1 MSDEILSER
10 KQQIL
15 YSAVEDYIQHASPIT
30 SGSVHDKYIKDISP
44 ATLRNELNALEAM
57 GYLKQLHTSSGRIP
71 TSKAYRLYVN
81 QLMKGTR
88 FGKKELNTVRELLSQ
103 RTTYLTDI
111 IRNVAG
117 VVSQA
122 TNYPAFVIMDGY
134 DNLPVD
140 SIKIIP
146 LIDKSALL
154 LISTKDG
161 IINGQFQLSSG
172 ITEENCIDASNLLTK
187 QFCGKTISYLRENIL
202 KETLQAQQEVASFA
216 KLCDSIIDCLADMVA
231 QKKHIVR
238 VGETKLL
245 NEPEYADLESAKKVI
260 NAISSDQIDEV
271 LSSQDGEDDIT
282 FTIGKENS
290 TEELKNCS
298 VVKASYKIGGKQVA
312 SIGVIG
318 PERMDYGSVASAL
331 KVIVSEL
338 GKVNLLDASDN
349 NKK

>member
-88 FGKKELNTVRELLSQ
+88 FGKKELNAVRELLSQ

-172 ITEENCIDASNLLTK
+172 ITEENCIDASNFLTK

-202 KETLQAQQEVASFA
+202 KETLQAQNKIASFG
-216 KLCDSIIDCLADMVA
+216 KLCDSIIDCLSDMVTH
-231 QKKHIVR
+231 KKHIVR

-245 NEPEYADLESAKKVI
+245 NEPEYADLETAKKVL
-260 NAISSDQIDEV
+260 NVISSDQIDEV
-271 LSSQDGEDDIT
+271 LTTQDGEDDIT

-338 GKVNLLDASDN
+338 GKVNLLADSPD

>member
-1 MSDEILSER
+1 MSDEVLSER
-10 KQQIL
+10 KLQIL

-57 GYLKQLHTSSGRIP
+57 GYLKQLHASSGRIP
-71 TSKAYRLYVN
+71 TTKAYRLYVN
-81 QLMKGTR
+81 QLMRGTR
-88 FGKKELNTVRELLSQ
+88 FGKKELTTVKELLSQ

-111 IRNVAG
+111 IRHVAG

-154 LISTKDG
+154 LISTRDG
-161 IINGQFQLSSG
+161 IINGQFPLSSG
-172 ITEENCIDASNLLTK
+172 ITDENCIDASNLLTK
-187 QFCGKTISYLRENIL
+187 QFSGKTISYLRENIQ
-202 KETLQAQQEVASFA
+202 KETFEAQQQVASFGQ
-216 KLCDSIIDCLADMVA
+216 LCSSIIDCLSDMVT
-231 QKKHIVR
+231 QKKHVVR

-245 NEPEYADLESAKKVI
+245 NEPEYADLETAKKVL
-260 NAISSDQIDEV
+260 NVMASDQIDEGITNTG
-271 LSSQDGEDDIT
+271 QGEDDDIT

-331 KVIVSEL
+331 KVIVAEL
-338 GKVNLLDASDN
+338 GKVNLLTDE
-349 NKK
+349 KK